1 MEIYL
6 NVLKRSAIDILD
18 VDEINNIIEKME
30 ISENSKRIYAY
41 YYKKFLKN
49 NNYQNLVLKVKS
61 YKQQSKKVEA
71 LSESQVCQIR
81 KLLLSNLE
89 RYVFEIFLI
98 TGIRIGEYDDL
109 INSQISENTVYFYC
123 KKNKKWRYAAI
134 TDELIELQNSIN
146 KNLSRKQIRTIFD
159 KISNL
164 AYEKQIISFKLTP
177 HTMRHTCGSLLRVR
191 GVDYDEIADYLAD
204 EVSTVRKYYITLN
217 RSYMKQVGL
226 SLTNRWDEI
235 FDLATAR
242 KIINRQKRKLI
253 VQSERIKFL
262 EDEIKNKK

>member
-18 VDEINNIIEKME
+18 VDEINNIIDKME

-41 YYKKFLKN
+41 CYKKYLKT
-49 NNYQNLVLKVKS
+49 NNYQNLVPKVKS

-81 KLLLSNLE
+81 SLPLSNLE
-89 RYVFEIFLI
+89 KYLFELFLI
-98 TGIRIGEYDDL
+98 TGIRIGEYDNL
-109 INSQISENTVYFYC
+109 ISSQISENTVYFYC
-123 KKNKKWRYAAI
+123 QKNKKWRYAVI
-134 TDELIELQNSIN
+134 TDELIGLQNSIN

-164 AYEKQIISFKLTP
+164 AYKKQIISFKLTP
-177 HTMRHTCGSLLRVR
+177 HMMRHTCGSLLRVR

-235 FDLATAR
+235 FDLTTAR

-262 EDEIKNKK
+262 ENEIKNKK